1 MPDESILRAKARE
14 ALRTGKLLS
23 QRPDRTWGGPG
34 VLPMELQVGDRFM
47 DETAEWEV
55 TGRPFST
62 AAGKNAHA
70 RVRKV
75 SQPEFTDLLS
85 WGAHERISVKRATA
99 EEGKR

>member
-1 MPDESILRAKARE
+1 MPDESILRAKAP
-14 ALRTGKLLS
+14 AAVRTGKLLS

-85 WGAHERISVKRATA
+85 WGAHERIIVKRAS
-99 EEGKR
+99 EGCKH

>member
-1 MPDESILRAKARE
+1 MPDESILRAKAPE
-14 ALRTGKLLS
+14 AVRTGKLRS
-23 QRPDRTWGGPG
+23 QRRDRTWGGPG
-34 VLPMELQVGDRFM
+34 VLPMELHVGDRFM

-85 WGAHERISVKRATA
+85 WGAHERIIVKRASA
-99 EEGKR
+99 GCKH

>member
-1 MPDESILRAKARE
+1 MPDESILRAKAPE
-14 ALRTGKLLS
+14 AVRTGKLLS

-85 WGAHERISVKRATA
+85 WGAHERIIVKRASA
-99 EEGKR
+99 GCKH